1 MSILSR
7 TKKCVVVGVQA
18 LVGAL
23 HIVKLPTV
31 GIRIMVLEYVVILVK
46 VWWWFRPVLNIAFDS
61 DSTSRVQW
69 RATKVR
75 IRILAASGSGSTGT
89 THQIALHLV
98 FGDMT

>member
-7 TKKCVVVGVQA
+7 TKECVVVGVQA

-46 VWWWFRPVLNIAFDS
+46 V
-61 DSTSRVQW
+61 
-69 RATKVR
+69 
-75 IRILAASGSGSTGT
+75 
-89 THQIALHLV
+89 
-98 FGDMT
+98 